1 MEAKMDDFFKKTKC
15 DRCHGDFNGCRTM
28 SMFNSKSAEASQST
42 SDLIGETV
50 NAVSKGTRIANETAE
65 TLTQVVAGTDVI
77 NCLMDEMTQDANR
90 EAEALNQVSS
100 GLDQISRVV
109 HTTSATAEESAAA
122 SEELSGQAEILRERL
137 TLFTLFEKGAE
148 TKLSAPI
155 PDGGYSESTYSGGTD
170 FSKY

>member
-1 MEAKMDDFFKKTKC
+1 MA
-15 DRCHGDFNGCRTM
+15 
-28 SMFNSKSAEASQST
+28 
-42 SDLIGETV
+42 
-50 NAVSKGTRIANETAE
+50 
-65 TLTQVVAGTDVI
+65 
-77 NCLMDEMTQDANR
+77 QDANR

-137 TLFTLFEKGAE
+137 TLFTLFEKGAAPR
-148 TKLSAPI
+148 LSAPVT
-155 PDGGYSESTYSGGTD
+155 DGGYAQYPHSSGAD